1 MSFAPVID
9 LRSDLLS
16 RPTEAA
22 IDAMCAA
29 VRRPAVFGLREDPS
43 QHELETRAAALL
55 GKEDALLFPTCSM
68 ANEAALLVLG
78 RPGEVLLTQELAH
91 VVTSEAGGPAALA
104 GLVPRAV
111 PGGPAPPIESWLELF
126 ESGDELKPRT
136 GVLVLE
142 NTHNRSGGT
151 PLTQAYSRGIV
162 REARKAGIHCH
173 LDGARVFN
181 AAVALDCEPADLTES
196 FDTVAVS
203 LNKGLGA
210 PLGAMLAGSRELM
223 REAVIVRQ
231 RLGGGIR
238 PSGVVAA
245 PAAVLLDSWRDVSHD
260 HRRARLLANALEDL
274 PGFRVDPPT
283 SNIVVLTIDG
293 NRGSRSSE
301 ACDALARE
309 GVLAL
314 PFGARRIRFVTYRG
328 LSDREVHAAIDGI
341 RRALNGWER
350 S

>member
-1 MSFAPVID
+1 VI
-9 LRSDLLS
+9 
-16 RPTEAA
+16 
-22 IDAMCAA
+22 
-29 VRRPAVFGLREDPS
+29 
-43 QHELETRAAALL
+43 
-55 GKEDALLFPTCSM
+55 
-68 ANEAALLVLG
+68 
-78 RPGEVLLTQELAH
+78 
-91 VVTSEAGGPAALA
+91 
-104 GLVPRAV
+104 
-111 PGGPAPPIESWLELF
+111 
-126 ESGDELKPRT
+126 
-136 GVLVLE
+136 VLE

-151 PLTQAYSRGIV
+151 PLTHAYSREIV
-162 REARKAGIHCH
+162 REARKAGIRCH

-210 PLGAMLAGSRELM
+210 PLGAVLAGSGELI

-245 PAAVLLDSWRDVSHD
+245 AAAALLDSWRDVAQD
-260 HRRARLLANALEDL
+260 HHRARLLAKALEDL

-283 SNIVVLTIDG
+283 SNIVVLTVDG
-293 NRGSRSSE
+293 DHGSHASE
-301 ACDALARE
+301 ACQALARE

-314 PFGARRIRFVTYRG
+314 PFGQRGIRFVTYRG
-328 LSDREVHAAIDGI
+328 LTDSEVHAAADGI